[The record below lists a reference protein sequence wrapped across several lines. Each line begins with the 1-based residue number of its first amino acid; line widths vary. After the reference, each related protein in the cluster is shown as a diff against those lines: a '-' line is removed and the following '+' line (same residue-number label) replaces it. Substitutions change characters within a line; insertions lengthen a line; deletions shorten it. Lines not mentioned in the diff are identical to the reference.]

1 MSLIGIHWRTLVSI
15 RFLFSK
21 FRYRRSQRTP
31 SIRDLAAWNL
41 IFVQIA
47 RPGGD
52 LRSRLWT
59 DGEALIAA
67 CCVYMNYAA
76 NRFTSR
82 RGRDGTR
89 APPATAAISDLL
101 FCHSTPQIAWNAN
114 FITLPLSR
122 RYDVQIAL
130 TPSGFRASNS
140 RQLESPLIVDLIAGM
155 HLASSVLIDYF
166 KLRIRTAISTISYR
180 VRRALHLV
188 KL

>member
-1 MSLIGIHWRTLVSI
+1 MVKQVAFVSTRDNSQAIFFQTINKFIHLLLDKDNPNYLSPKVMSLIGIHWRTLVSI
-15 RFLFSK
+15 RFLFLK
-21 FRYRRSQRTP
+21 YRYRRSQRTP
-31 SIRDLAAWNL
+31 SIRDLAVWNL

-47 RPGGD
+47 RPEGD

-67 CCVYMNYAA
+67 CCVYVNYAA

-114 FITLPLSR
+114 FITLPMSR

-130 TPSGFRASNS
+130 TPSEFRASNS
-140 RQLESPLIVDLIAGM
+140 RQLE
-155 HLASSVLIDYF
+155 
-166 KLRIRTAISTISYR
+166 
-180 VRRALHLV
+180 RR
-188 KL
+188 